1 MNVNHKGY
9 TINVMTHSQLKLF
22 VKIVDTGSFT
32 RAGQEL
38 NMTQPAVSRAIS
50 TLESELGV
58 TLLIRDR
65 RKGIV
70 LTEVGKRILVLFRD
84 ILKGFDKVDQEVAA
98 EKGFEVGLIRI
109 GSFPAASAH
118 FLPKIFRA
126 ISEKYPR
133 IRFELHEGSI
143 DEIKE
148 WLAARTIDV
157 GWIIP
162 PNEEFEAVTLLKEQM
177 FLFMRED
184 HPLHQHDR
192 IHVKHLD
199 QEPMIICKGGYEAPL
214 YELFGQGGSRLQA
227 QFIVHNANTALNMIE
242 EGLGMAIM
250 SNVSLSLSALPPHV
264 VIRPLEPQ
272 PYREILLAVPSLEES
287 SLAVKLFIQ
296 TARELFSI

>member
-1 MNVNHKGY
+1 MNDNHKGY
-9 TINVMTHSQLKLF
+9 IKYVMTHSQLKLL
-22 VKIVDTGSFT
+22 VKIADTGSFT
-32 RAGQEL
+32 RAGQEM

-50 TLESELGV
+50 TLEAELGV

-118 FLPKIFRA
+118 FLPKIFRV
-126 ISEKYPR
+126 IGEKYPR
-133 IRFELHEGSI
+133 VRFELHEGSI

-148 WLAARTIDV
+148 WLVARTIDV

-162 PNEEFEAVTLLKEQM
+162 PNHEFEAIPLLKENM
-177 FLFMRED
+177 FLFLRED
-184 HPLHQHDR
+184 HPLQSLSS

-199 QEPMIICKGGYEAPL
+199 NEPMIICKGGYETPI
-214 YELFGQGGSRLQA
+214 YELFERGGARLQA
-227 QFIVHNANTALNMIE
+227 KFVVHNVNTALNMIQ

-250 SNVSLSLSALPPHV
+250 SNVSLSLSTLPPNV
-264 VIRPLEPQ
+264 RIRSLEPQ
-272 PYREILLAVPSLEES
+272 PYREISLAVPSIEES

-296 TARELFSI
+296 TAKDLFSN

>member
-1 MNVNHKGY
+1 
-9 TINVMTHSQLKLF
+9 MTHSQLKLF

-98 EKGFEVGLIRI
+98 EKGF
-109 GSFPAASAH
+109 
-118 FLPKIFRA
+118 
-126 ISEKYPR
+126 
-133 IRFELHEGSI
+133 
-143 DEIKE
+143 
-148 WLAARTIDV
+148 DV

-214 YELFGQGGSRLQA
+214 YELFEQGGSRLQA

-250 SNVSLSLSALPPHV
+250 SNVSLSLSTLPPHV
-264 VIRPLEPQ
+264 VIRLLEPQ